1 MRTISKV
8 ILAALLLGV
17 FSCANAAVVQVWKCK
32 VNQGK
37 SDADVEKASSAWLA
51 AAKSMKGGESLEV
64 YHSYPM
70 AANAG
75 ERGFEFVLVAPDAA
89 TWGAFWNDYDGS
101 AASKADADWNDVA
114 SCSGSDLWNSKAIE

>member
-17 FSCANAAVVQVWKCK
+17 FSCANAAVIQVWKCK

-51 AAKSMKGGESLEV
+51 AAKSMKGGENLEV

-101 AASKADADWNDVA
+101 AASKADAGWNDVA
-114 SCSGSDLWNSKAIE
+114 SCSGADLWNSKAIE